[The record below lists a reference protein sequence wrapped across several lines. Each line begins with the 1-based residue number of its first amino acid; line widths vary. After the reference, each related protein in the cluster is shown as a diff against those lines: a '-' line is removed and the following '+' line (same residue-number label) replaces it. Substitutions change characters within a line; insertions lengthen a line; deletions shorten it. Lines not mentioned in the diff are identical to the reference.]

1 MRNRTSKSSLFLM
14 ELIIA
19 ILFFAIASGMCMQI
33 FVKAHLITKQ
43 TNREQ
48 NAVVASDSVIAALK
62 NASGDLN
69 QVASLF
75 EGKIENEQVTIWLN
89 ESFQITSSNQSMYYI
104 AVTREDVDQY
114 MITVREQ
121 NSEKQILKQS
131 IFCHEPLGE

>member
-48 NAVVASDSVIAALK
+48 NAVVASDSVIAVLK
-62 NASGDLN
+62 NSSGDLN

-75 EGKIENEQVTIWLN
+75 EGEIENEQVTIWLN

>member
-48 NAVVASDSVIAALK
+48 NAVVASDSVIAVLK

-75 EGKIENEQVTIWLN
+75 EGEIENEQVTIWLN

>member
-19 ILFFAIASGMCMQI
+19 ILFFFFFSGMCMQI

-75 EGKIENEQVTIWLN
+75 EGEIENEQVTIWLN

>member
-75 EGKIENEQVTIWLN
+75 EGEIENEQVTIWLN

>member
-48 NAVVASDSVIAALK
+48 NAVVASDSVIAVLK

-75 EGKIENEQVTIWLN
+75 EGEIENGQVTIWLN